1 MAKLWEQAQ
10 SLFGWAFVRQVPE
23 EEAPSFA
30 PKQFDDG
37 AVQVVATGG
46 AFGTVLDLDGTVRSE
61 AELITRYRDMSLHP
75 EVDAAI
81 DEIVN
86 ESISTE
92 EEDVVRIK
100 LDKLKDKLPPEVMD
114 AISQCFV
121 DVTNLLDFQN
131 RAYDIF
137 RRWYV
142 DGRLYFHVIL
152 PQNPQDM
159 INGIKEVRYIDPRK
173 IRKIREVAKQR
184 VRGGDLTSADSVITQ
199 TKNEYFI
206 YNDKGFNIGNK
217 IMGPTTQGLKIA
229 KDAVVY
235 TTSGATD
242 SAGTMVLSYLHKAIK
257 VLNQVRTMEDALV
270 IYRLVRA
277 PERRVWYIDVGSL
290 PKAKAEQYMGEIIKR
305 HKNKLNYDA
314 QTGAVRDDRK
324 FMTMLEDYWLPRR
337 EGGRGTE
344 VDTLPAGETLGQID
358 DIVYF
363 QQNLYKSLH
372 VPVGRLDS
380 QDMYN
385 PGAGGIAAE
394 ISRDELKFGKF
405 IARMRNRF
413 AQLFIRLLEKQI
425 VLKNIMTIE
434 DYAKI
439 SPYILFEFARD
450 NYTTEQKNQFLMN
463 GRTLIATAL
472 MPFIGRYYSHT
483 WIRKNVFM
491 QDDQDIMENDAE
503 IVEEMQNP
511 ILNPPMAAPEEEG
524 ESDDDGSAGM
534 IVDPGM
540 APPDAAEP
548 KPKPAA
554 GKKKSK

>member
-1 MAKLWEQAQ
+1 MGF
-10 SLFGWAFVRQVPE
+10 SLFGWQFVRQTPE
-23 EEAPSFA
+23 IEAPSFS
-30 PKQFDDG
+30 PKIYDDG
-37 AVQVVATGG
+37 ALQVVASGG
-46 AFGTVLDLDGTVRSE
+46 AFGTVIDLDGTVRSE
-61 AELITRYRDMSLHP
+61 AELITRYRDMAGHP
-75 EVDAAI
+75 EVDAAV

-86 ESISTE
+86 EAISTE

-100 LDKLKDKLPPEVMD
+100 LDKLDKQLPPEVTS
-114 AISQCFV
+114 ALTECFE
-121 DVTNLLDFQN
+121 DVCNLLDFQN

-142 DGRLYFHVIL
+142 DGRLYFHII
-152 PQNPQDM
+152 
-159 INGIKEVRYIDPRK
+159 INDVDPGKGIKEIRYIDPRK
-173 IRKIREVAKQR
+173 IRKVREVVKQR
-184 VRGGDLTSADSVITQ
+184 VRGGDITSGDSVITQ

-217 IMGPTTQGLKIA
+217 VMGPTTQGLKIA

-235 TTSGATD
+235 TTSGLTD
-242 SAGTMVLSYLHKAIK
+242 AAGTVVLSHLHKAIK

-305 HKNKLNYDA
+305 HKNKLNYDSF
-314 QTGAVRDDRK
+314 TGQVRDDRK

-363 QQNLYKSLH
+363 QKNLYKSLH

-380 QDMYN
+380 FDTYN
-385 PGAGGIAAE
+385 PGAGGVAAE
-394 ISRDELKFGKF
+394 ITRDELKFGKF

-413 AQLFIRLLEKQI
+413 AQLFIRVLEKQV
-425 VLKNIMTIE
+425 VLRNIMTVE
-434 DYAKI
+434 DFAKI

-483 WIRKNVFM
+483 WVRKNVFM
-491 QDDQDIMENDAE
+491 QDDTDIMENDAE
-503 IVEEMQNP
+503 IIEEMQNP
-511 ILNPPMAAPEEEG
+511 ILNPPQPPPEQEGDEE
-524 ESDDDGSAGM
+524 DDGSAGM

-548 KPKPAA
+548 KAD
-554 GKKKSK
+554 KKKKK